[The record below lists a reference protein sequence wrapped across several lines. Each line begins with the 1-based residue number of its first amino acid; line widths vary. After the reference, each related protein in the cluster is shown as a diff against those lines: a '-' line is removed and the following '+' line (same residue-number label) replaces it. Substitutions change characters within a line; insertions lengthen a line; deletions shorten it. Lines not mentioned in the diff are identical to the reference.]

1 MANMKKYYKY
11 DFSEAVI
18 INIAEDKAEV
28 KQFSKNETYIRE
40 TTVENAMRIVEL
52 DDFILSEIVE
62 GEQNRCQVT
71 KSIRARG

>member
-52 DDFILSEIVE
+52 DDFVLSEIVE
-62 GEQNRCQVT
+62 GE
-71 KSIRARG
+71 

>member
-28 KQFSKNETYIRE
+28 KQFLKNETYIRE

-62 GEQNRCQVT
+62 GE
-71 KSIRARG
+71 

>member
-52 DDFILSEIVE
+52 DDFILSEFVE
-62 GEQNRCQVT
+62 GE
-71 KSIRARG
+71 

>member
-1 MANMKKYYKY
+1 M
-11 DFSEAVI
+11 I

-62 GEQNRCQVT
+62 GE
-71 KSIRARG
+71 

>member
-28 KQFSKNETYIRE
+28 KQFSKNETYTRE

-62 GEQNRCQVT
+62 GE
-71 KSIRARG
+71 

>member
-18 INIAEDKAEV
+18 INIAENKAEV

-62 GEQNRCQVT
+62 GE
-71 KSIRARG
+71 

>member
-62 GEQNRCQVT
+62 GE
-71 KSIRARG
+71 